1 MKTADITGELQKPI
15 AAGQRRALFAA
26 AERLGWSLDDLRA
39 VTPGGSISKLTVR
52 QASELLDRLNAGTP
66 AAERH
71 ATRRSPRRPKNVLA
85 MPTPAQRVKLDAL
98 REALGWTAERLNE
111 WLSERHY
118 SHGGPMSQM
127 ATSRDAREVI
137 ELLKDVVRRSKKA
150 GDRRGREG
158 AGSGEAAAG
167 GANGGSTNELQTTI
181 ENGP

>member
-1 MKTADITGELQKPI
+1 MKTADIAGELQKPI

-66 AAERH
+66 AAEQH
-71 ATRRSPRRPKNVLA
+71 ATRRGPRRPKTVFA

-118 SHGGPMSQM
+118 SHGGAMNQM

-137 ELLKDVVRRSKKA
+137 ELLKHVV
-150 GDRRGREG
+150 
-158 AGSGEAAAG
+158 AGSERARAKRESKPTNSTGETTGETEQAAIG
-167 GANGGSTNELQTTI
+167 T
-181 ENGP
+181 